1 LPETKIGREA
11 KRKLEE
17 YVMSIGKVCVRT
29 VVTVRPEENVT
40 AAAKRMREYNVGA
53 LVVVEG
59 KQPVGIV
66 TDRDLVVR
74 VLAAEGAPKE
84 LEVGAVMSRH
94 LVCVPEYLPLEEAMN
109 LMRGYEVRRLVV
121 VNEARELVGIFAL
134 DDMLELL
141 GEEQAAI
148 ARLLRSMRGLEE

>member
-1 LPETKIGREA
+1 
-11 KRKLEE
+11 
-17 YVMSIGKVCVRT
+17 MSIGKVCVRT
-29 VVTVRPEENVT
+29 VVTVRPEESVT
-40 AAAKRMREYNVGA
+40 AAAKRMREYDVGA

-74 VLAAEGAPKE
+74 VLAAECEPKA
-84 LEVGAVMSRH
+84 LEVNAVMSRH
-94 LVCVPEYLPLEEAMN
+94 LVCVPEHMPLEDAMN

-134 DDMLELL
+134 DDMLALL

-148 ARLLRSMRGLEE
+148 AGLLRSMRGVQERE